1 MVTICTEE
9 ELYRPFWA
17 FLFNFIVGTMMLP
30 VSKGVLSITWN
41 TISSFSVPSFQLGLS
56 VLR

>member
-9 ELYRPFWA
+9 EVYRPFRA

-30 VSKGVLSITWN
+30 VSKGVLSIT
-41 TISSFSVPSFQLGLS
+41 
-56 VLR
+56 